1 MESWNWIS
9 FIIGFLFGLLAMT
22 ILVWIAYTV
31 KTLAFAYCPSQQKAC
46 YSADYFND
54 PGDAL
59 ANGANVADILYLNN
73 GQMQYR
79 RVKRISECAPQTDQ
93 TVTITNPQICL
104 FNMAGQDRLGK
115 SIGFNNNRYLVN
127 DGNVTQIID
136 TTSNCNPTN
145 VGISGRPVL
154 AWEPSNLRR
163 N

>member
-22 ILVWIAYTV
+22 IIVWICYTV
-31 KTLAFAYCPSQQKAC
+31 KTLAFAYCPTQQQAC
-46 YSADYFND
+46 FSADYFND

-59 ANGANVADILYLNN
+59 ANGAKLQDILFLNN
-73 GQMQYR
+73 GQIQYR
-79 RVKRISECAPQTDQ
+79 RSKRIADCTPQSDQ
-93 TVTITNPQICL
+93 TVTITNPQICS
-104 FNMAGQDRLGK
+104 FNIGGQDHLGK

-127 DGNVTQIID
+127 VGSMTQIID
-136 TTSNCNPTN
+136 TTSNCNPEN
-145 VGISGRPVL
+145 LGITGRPVL